1 MTNPGELTL
10 SQEFQLRVL
19 SEQLE
24 TLGIQQI
31 REYSI
36 EATRQIMVKDNW
48 AKHAFETYFLAPLQ
62 R

>member
-10 SQEFQLRVL
+10 SQEFQMRVL
-19 SEQLE
+19 SEQMD
-24 TLGIQQI
+24 TLDIYQV
-31 REYSI
+31 RAYAI

-48 AKHAFETYFLAPLQ
+48 AKNAFKAYFLAPFK